1 MTQSAQPAFSREA
14 TIDGISVQS
23 AQEGMDAQEVSFPL
37 CVVSLLVVQKPY
49 VWLLH
54 HHCMGLPNNST
65 FSLRFLKVLTPQQ
78 LEFFFPR
85 STSHGKR
92 QMTLPEDGIPVTSEQ
107 SLT

>member
-23 AQEGMDAQEVSFPL
+23 AQEGMDAQEVSFSL

-49 VWLLH
+49 VWLLY
-54 HHCMGLPNNST
+54 HHCMGFPNNST
-65 FSLRFLKVLTPQQ
+65 SSLRFLKVLTPQQ
-78 LEFFFPR
+78 LKVFFPR

-92 QMTLPEDGIPVTSEQ
+92 QMMLPEDGIPVTSEQ